1 VSEDLDEVLALADRV
16 HAMVKGRV
24 SPPVPVEELDA
35 PRLGRM
41 MAGVW
46 EELV

>member
-1 VSEDLDEVLALADRV
+1 
-16 HAMVKGRV
+16 M

-35 PRLGRM
+35 SRLGRM